1 MGITTQGLSVCAA
14 ALAGSYTENMYIA
27 TGISSTAFASGNTVL
42 VSEFDRN
49 QVNSNDLST
58 TEQITMIA
66 DWSPNDISGAI
77 LKEFGTFTLGSAMLN
92 RELIAGSLVFAGEE
106 ELQIQQTIKF
116 SI

>member
-27 TGISSTAFASGNTVL
+27 TGIGSTAFASGNTVL

-58 TEQITMIA
+58 TEQVTMIA

-92 RELIAGSLVFAGEE
+92 RELITGSLVFAGEE